1 MTESYRD
8 KLNEIDHKC
17 LDEDLKF
24 YDLRSLFESVV
35 PKLSAEDKEEIK
47 KVIQNTNDAET
58 IAAVLQAKAM
68 DEKNESLE
76 ESFYIHDQ
84 SLVDD
89 WIEQHLTFDI
99 EQAGV
104 YSFANANESREALKT
119 AISHGY
125 RDAWRETNK
134 VYISGDK
141 VNESLEE
148 RYDFDLVDNAIDHF
162 LYDLGREPEVDDVIE
177 YIENTSPEEVPED
190 FDKYQK
196 WADDISCEI
205 SARLSESLE
214 EELIDAPQEVV
225 DELLDILGNH
235 GFILDN
241 SFKVNPGK
249 TFMGAV
255 HLQVINPESII
266 EDSDEIDVQD
276 ELQKYVTRDL
286 IDEIHKL
293 DRESNCPITW
303 NFGPNN
309 KGQVTGG
316 LDIMK
321 QWIEESLDIS
331 DYEELT
337 YPLKDGGKN
346 YQLFRKLENGKG
358 KWAAAP
364 MEMGDVKYND
374 AFEIT
379 YDQAR
384 GFEPISNIGRLSR
397 DLGKILLSKRESLK
411 ESSELTDE
419 DWEDFYKLEEEI
431 ANVMHGIDS
440 DLDDAQANI
449 YHDDSDGT
457 RRLTFRFVCG
467 VNKISDRTRKQI
479 INALENYL
487 NKTKFNQFIYIRLYP
502 IEVPVGASYEVII
515 NAETEP
521 DENLTEASYGGAYD
535 IEDNMFFTKED
546 MMEFIDEL
554 LQKLKDEFGYD
565 FEIYYAGFDTP
576 TDLYIELIDHLGA
589 LVGNHIIIDMRKIKT
604 PADLVHKYL
613 DSTFK
618 MFKDDF
624 QKEYDIREEVPTDE
638 SLNEARMKDY
648 KNPKLQK
655 GTKVKITPKA
665 FKEYSNDA
673 TIPNKKDFDALKGK
687 VGTVTRYWV
696 DYTPKKEILVGVDFD
711 GVEWTFG
718 LRDLVIVK
726 SVDESLSEDTVK
738 QGNKWVNKGKEGT
751 HGKFATKKA
760 ADAQRRAMFAN
771 GYREGLIDSSK
782 LDEVYK
788 HLNNR
793 DKQIYINEIE
803 KCEDKEDLEDIV
815 HEIFFYDKAL
825 FAMMN
830 KFPKDA
836 SFEELKANKIAILKD
851 SMLTED
857 YQYKIGD
864 EVRAGSERSIQRMLY
879 KNNYLREDYNSFLT
893 LADKDANKLRN
904 EYDKGDKSIFD
915 ILTSLNYIQDDPDS
929 VYMYKEVSDGY
940 AIVFDLSSLDEGK
953 NYVKYF
959 VVDENNNIPKGY
971 TITKLLIEDYQQN
984 KDEWGEPYSYD
995 EVERELKSITDNWTD
1010 KEGTIR
1016 CYWEQEKNYGL
1027 QILKK
1032 HYKYVE
1038 TSDGR
1043 TGKGEDMSWVLAY
1056 SGLKEE

>member
-1 MTESYRD
+1 
-8 KLNEIDHKC
+8 
-17 LDEDLKF
+17 
-24 YDLRSLFESVV
+24 
-35 PKLSAEDKEEIK
+35 
-47 KVIQNTNDAET
+47 
-58 IAAVLQAKAM
+58 
-68 DEKNESLE
+68 
-76 ESFYIHDQ
+76 
-84 SLVDD
+84 
-89 WIEQHLTFDI
+89 
-99 EQAGV
+99 
-104 YSFANANESREALKT
+104 
-119 AISHGY
+119 
-125 RDAWRETNK
+125 
-134 VYISGDK
+134 
-141 VNESLEE
+141 
-148 RYDFDLVDNAIDHF
+148 
-162 LYDLGREPEVDDVIE
+162 
-177 YIENTSPEEVPED
+177 
-190 FDKYQK
+190 
-196 WADDISCEI
+196 
-205 SARLSESLE
+205 
-214 EELIDAPQEVV
+214 
-225 DELLDILGNH
+225 
-235 GFILDN
+235 
-241 SFKVNPGK
+241 
-249 TFMGAV
+249 
-255 HLQVINPESII
+255 
-266 EDSDEIDVQD
+266 
-276 ELQKYVTRDL
+276 
-286 IDEIHKL
+286 
-293 DRESNCPITW
+293 
-303 NFGPNN
+303 
-309 KGQVTGG
+309 
-316 LDIMK
+316 
-321 QWIEESLDIS
+321 
-331 DYEELT
+331 
-337 YPLKDGGKN
+337 
-346 YQLFRKLENGKG
+346 
-358 KWAAAP
+358 

-535 IEDNMFFTKED
+535 IEDDMYFTKE
-546 MMEFIDEL
+546 EL
-554 LQKLKDEFGYD
+554 VEFGD
-565 FEIYYAGFDTP
+565 
-576 TDLYIELIDHLGA
+576 DLAEQFSVWAEDKCELSDVYMTSPVDLVMEVAESDGA
-589 LVGNHIIIDMRKIKT
+589 EHQAKVKIDMRKIRLSR
-604 PADLVHKYL
+604 DIEKYTDIIL
-613 DSTFK
+613 KQWKDSYN
-618 MFKDDF
+618 
-624 QKEYDIREEVPTDE
+624 EYH
-638 SLNEARMKDY
+638 DY
-648 KNPKLQK
+648 
-655 GTKVKITPKA
+655 
-665 FKEYSNDA
+665 
-673 TIPNKKDFDALKGK
+673 
-687 VGTVTRYWV
+687 
-696 DYTPKKEILVGVDFD
+696 
-711 GVEWTFG
+711 
-718 LRDLVIVK
+718 
-726 SVDESLSEDTVK
+726 DESLSEDTVK
-738 QGNKWVNKGKEGT
+738 QNGKWVNKGKEGT
-751 HGKFATKKA
+751 HGTFTTKKA

-771 GYREGLIDSSK
+771 GYREGLTDSSK
-782 LDEVYK
+782 LDEAYK

-929 VYMYKEVSDGY
+929 VYMYKEISDGY
-940 AIVFDLSSLDEGK
+940 AIVFDLSSLDEGR

-959 VVDENNNIPKGY
+959 VVDENNNIPIGY

-995 EVERELKSITDNWTD
+995 EVERELKSITNNWTD